1 MAYDTNCEF
10 SREKGGATNKGARPV
25 PGCRSTVGCLH
36 LATSTQ
42 PVGDA
47 METSAITYSFAAAA
61 ATAPLHISV

>member
-47 METSAITYSFAAAA
+47 RDGDVSDNLLVRGSGSDGIGR
-61 ATAPLHISV
+61 